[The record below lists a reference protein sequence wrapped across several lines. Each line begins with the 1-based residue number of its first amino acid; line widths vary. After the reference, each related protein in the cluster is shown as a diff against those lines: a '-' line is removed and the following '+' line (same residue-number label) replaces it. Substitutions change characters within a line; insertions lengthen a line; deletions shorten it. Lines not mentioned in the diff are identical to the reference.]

1 MMKSDKLNQHN
12 HGSYTEMTD
21 LSSNFNVMDEDE
33 SKCII
38 VHESLSWNVSTDVG
52 KLKRNIVNETL
63 SQNNYANVSEYT
75 ITELRDKE
83 YK

>member
-1 MMKSDKLNQHN
+1 MMRSDNLNWQD
-12 HGSYTEMTD
+12 HGGYTEITD
-21 LSSNFNVMDEDE
+21 LSLNVNVTEKDE

-38 VHESLSWNVSTDVG
+38 VHKSLSWNVSTDVG

-63 SQNNYANVSEYT
+63 SQNNSANVSEYT